1 MNRMLLGVVVLSLLL
16 AGCATGSHFGVPDRA
31 TRVPQ
36 WVLDGEAD
44 IAKAEGSA
52 GARICPEKIAKA
64 KELAA
69 KAMETYWACRDFE
82 APSIY
87 TFTPLTNAR
96 CSGSFCIFNFRNS

>member
-82 APSIY
+82 AQVLMY
-87 TFTPLTNAR
+87 QAR
-96 CSGSFCIFNFRNS
+96 GLAADAEACGYKPGHYA